1 MRKWILIIGTILL
14 LYSSVARADALGDG
28 VEAYKKNNF
37 AQALELLLPLAT
49 QGNAVAQYALGLM
62 YNNGEGVT
70 KDYQEAAKWFRLAA
84 EQGSVNAQYNLGS
97 MYNNGEGVTKDYQE
111 AAKWY
116 RLAAEQGSV
125 NAQYNLGLMYSNGEG
140 ATQNY
145 VRAHMWFSLAASK
158 GNKDAKENLV
168 HVVRKMTASQIADAQ
183 RIARDCEKKKYKNCE

>member
-70 KDYQEAAKWFRLAA
+70 K
-84 EQGSVNAQYNLGS
+84 N
-97 MYNNGEGVTKDYQE
+97 YQE

-116 RLAAEQGSV
+116 RLAAKQGSM
-125 NAQYNLGLMYSNGEG
+125 NAQYALGLIYDNGEG
-140 ATQNY
+140 
-145 VRAHMWFSLAASK
+145 K
-158 GNKDAKENLV
+158 GHDHPQPQKEFRTV
-168 HVVRKMTASQIADAQ
+168 GGA
-183 RIARDCEKKKYKNCE
+183 